1 MLFQFDFF
9 QDREKEVRQEEGK
22 ESDKEMHLFEWAKA
36 EKINKIQCKQTK
48 KNKLKNRKKI
58 N

>member
-48 KNKLKNRKKI
+48 KK
-58 N
+58 